1 MNYEYF
7 LMRNLALLALKL
19 YFPQYGK
26 RAGPAKGRRE
36 RRSWL

>member
-19 YFPQYGK
+19 YFPQCGK
-26 RAGPAKGRRE
+26 STGPAKNPP
-36 RRSWL
+36 